1 MTMKLTDND
10 RLRKS
15 LRLRKSGKILAMLL
29 LGVAL
34 VIGAGCGS
42 GDTPTDPETGD
53 SPAAIPTGRLSGQ
66 VGKIDGIEISIRVL
80 QDGKVIASTQ
90 ADAAGNYQIDKIEP
104 GTYTVKITAKG
115 YETTDLT
122 VQIIANQ
129 VTSLDKVGL
138 KALGILVANIR
149 GFLSDQ
155 ATKKALKDVR
165 VQLIDE
171 FGNIRDT
178 LTSATGGFEFE
189 NVPAHRQ
196 FTLIV
201 AHDTYERQEI
211 KVDPIAADETAKLT
225 IELVPVQRDELPVG
239 DGLTVGTKAPDFSLP
254 DGDGKIHAL
263 ADYAGQKVLL
273 VFDRGQW

>member
-1 MTMKLTDND
+1 MTMKLTYKM
-10 RLRKS
+10 L
-15 LRLRKSGKILAMLL
+15 IMLL
-29 LGVAL
+29 LGVTL
-34 VIGAGCGS
+34 MIGSGCGS

-53 SPAAIPTGRLSGQ
+53 SPTAIPTGRLSGQ
-66 VGKIDGIEISIRVL
+66 VEKIEGIEIDIRVL
-80 QDGKVIASTQ
+80 QDGKEIASTQ
-90 ADAAGNYQIDKIEP
+90 ADADGNYQIDKIEP
-104 GTYTVKITAKG
+104 GTYTVEITAKG

-138 KALGILVANIR
+138 KALGIFVAHIR

-165 VQLIDE
+165 VQLIDDL
-171 FGNIRDT
+171 GNVHEV

-225 IELVPVQRDELPVG
+225 IELVPVEREQLPVG
-239 DGLTVGTKAPDFSLP
+239 DGLTIGTKAPDFSLP
-254 DGDGKIHAL
+254 DGDGKVHSL
-263 ADYAGQKVLL
+263 ADYAGKKVVLI
-273 VFDRGQW
+273 FYRGSW